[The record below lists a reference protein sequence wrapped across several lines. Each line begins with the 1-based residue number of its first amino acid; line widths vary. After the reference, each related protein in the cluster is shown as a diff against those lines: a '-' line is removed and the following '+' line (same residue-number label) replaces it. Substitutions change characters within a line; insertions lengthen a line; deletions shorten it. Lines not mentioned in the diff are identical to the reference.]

1 MLVAEMILF
10 PGAVF
15 SWVFYLLLVG
25 FLSVLA
31 YTDVKW
37 IWIPKK
43 GTVTLLALGLLL
55 NLARGT
61 WLGLVDEPKTVWMLP
76 AGAAWG
82 WLDGLLFS
90 LAGFGLALVL
100 FFGLFLFGMAGGGD
114 VKLIAAL
121 GAWVGLLNI
130 LWILLGTM
138 VVMLLF
144 AIADLVRRIIRRG
157 PSKALFSFKRTQP
170 QGKDGKPLPV
180 GAQRRKNLVAY
191 ALPVAIATAILVLVW
206 NRTQLLGVEPTRLPT
221 ESTQAA
227 TAPQ

>member
-1 MLVAEMILF
+1 MLVAQTILF
-10 PGAVF
+10 PGALF
-15 SWVFYLLLVG
+15 GWIFYIVLVA

-43 GTVTLLALGLLL
+43 GTVALLVVGLLL
-55 NLARGT
+55 NLGRGT
-61 WLGLVDEPKTVWMLP
+61 WLGLTNESDSVWLLP
-76 AGAAWG
+76 PGAAWG
-82 WLDGLLFS
+82 WLDGLLFA

-114 VKLIAAL
+114 VKLVAAL
-121 GAWVGLLNI
+121 GAWVGPLNI

-138 VVMLLF
+138 AVMLIF

-157 PSKALFSFKRTQP
+157 PAKALFSFKRTQP
-170 QGKDGKPLPV
+170 HGKDGKPLPA

-191 ALPVAIATAILVLVW
+191 ALPVAISTAILVLVW
-206 NRTQLLGVEPTRLPT
+206 NRTQLLGIEPARLPT